1 MALTLDYAEMGS
13 RVAAYLLDMIFL
25 LATMG
30 ALSLLAALAH
40 LPSAVYVVIVLVLFW
55 GYFPF
60 FEEIWG
66 GQTPG
71 KRIFRLRVIRTDG
84 RPVGLGPVLLRN
96 LLRPIDML
104 AIGPILVLVTR
115 RRQRLGDMAGGTL
128 VVRRARMAAP
138 APVYLHYQPNPSLPP
153 LDTAMLNEQEYG
165 LIRSFLERRLQLDA
179 GARMHLGAQL
189 AAMVRSR
196 VPGAEAYGWAD
207 EALLEAVLTAV
218 RSRSNELRPPDP
230 APQGPGAPP
239 GTDPRPAPDP

>member
-1 MALTLDYAEMGS
+1 MKESISMRPAEPIVGPGTNSIVTPEAVALTLDYAEMGS

-30 ALSLLAALAH
+30 ALPLLAALAH

-115 RRQRLGDMAGGTL
+115 R
-128 VVRRARMAAP
+128 
-138 APVYLHYQPNPSLPP
+138 
-153 LDTAMLNEQEYG
+153 
-165 LIRSFLERRLQLDA
+165 
-179 GARMHLGAQL
+179 
-189 AAMVRSR
+189 
-196 VPGAEAYGWAD
+196 
-207 EALLEAVLTAV
+207 
-218 RSRSNELRPPDP
+218 
-230 APQGPGAPP
+230 
-239 GTDPRPAPDP
+239 